1 MLDIAKKFIEIG
13 IIKELHEQGLLTEEQ
28 NKLAID
34 EINRTFDNIASKKC
48 SI

>member
-1 MLDIAKKFIEIG
+1 MLDIAKKLLEIG

-34 EINRTFDNIASKKC
+34 EINKTFES
-48 SI
+48 